1 MYEWNGCIA
10 DANSDVQEV
19 DVDEEGQEQNGIDDR
34 MVISEISPIER
45 VSRLMHCL
53 EERDYLLFRN
63 ARVSKLE
70 FKLCAKNRPGTF

>member
-45 VSRLMHCL
+45 VSRLIP
-53 EERDYLLFRN
+53 FW
-63 ARVSKLE
+63 
-70 FKLCAKNRPGTF
+70 KNEIIYY